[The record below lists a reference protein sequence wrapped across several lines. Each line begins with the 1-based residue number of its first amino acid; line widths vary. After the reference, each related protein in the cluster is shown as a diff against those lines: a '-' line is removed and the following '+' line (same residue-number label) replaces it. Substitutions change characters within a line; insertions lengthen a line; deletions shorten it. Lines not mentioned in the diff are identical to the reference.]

1 MQLPEKIALRSLSQQ
16 QLSRELRRTSVTG
29 RERERAL
36 GLIVPDADPDARP
49 VDEVP
54 ADHVPEDGPG
64 VRRNAEVVLVEEVCG
79 QRLVWDQQR
88 KEESRVDSR

>member
-1 MQLPEKIALRSLSQQ
+1 MN
-16 QLSRELRRTSVTG
+16 
-29 RERERAL
+29 
-36 GLIVPDADPDARP
+36 
-49 VDEVP
+49 EVP

-79 QRLVWDQQR
+79 QRLVRDQQR